1 MTIDEWLTIPEAAK
15 YLKVSIPSIRNYI
28 KSSRLSSYRNGHV
41 IRLKRTDL
49 DAFLKK
55 S

>member
-1 MTIDEWLTIPEAAK
+1 MFNEEWFTIAEAAK
-15 YLKVSIPSIRNYI
+15 YLKVSIQSIRNFI
-28 KSSRLSSYRNGHV
+28 KDNRLPSYRNGQV